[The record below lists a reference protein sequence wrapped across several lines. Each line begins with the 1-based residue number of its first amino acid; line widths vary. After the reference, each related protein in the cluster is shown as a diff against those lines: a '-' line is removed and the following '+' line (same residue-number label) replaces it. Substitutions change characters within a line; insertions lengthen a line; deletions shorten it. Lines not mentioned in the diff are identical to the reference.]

1 MNRAVRQTLIGCVV
15 VAMNSTPVGAVSPT
29 AVMPATADVTN
40 SGTPLAN
47 DVTAEVAGQ
56 APGEQVASPSVSQAP
71 RLLRLAGEALRTG
84 QARAAAASG
93 TAPSI
98 DVLSALSTPAL
109 TLRLRVRKDWVEFRQ
124 SVVVVTELDANDAT
138 ATAQVQG
145 LIDRRLA
152 SPVLASPVITREAA
166 EAALLTCSPDLRAQP
181 GTLRPPFFNNDTG
194 VRWLP
199 DRGLL
204 ALEARAVKDISR
216 NLCIRGVVDLVKGT
230 VVCAEV
236 ACSTQ

>member
-1 MNRAVRQTLIGCVV
+1 MTRAIRCLVFSSLLILVNPAA
-15 VAMNSTPVGAVSPT
+15 VAWADQSAPE
-29 AVMPATADVTN
+29 PA
-40 SGTPLAN
+40 PR
-47 DVTAEVAGQ
+47 
-56 APGEQVASPSVSQAP
+56 APGDVESA
-71 RLLRLAGEALRTG
+71 RLLRIAGEALRIRPA
-84 QARAAAASG
+84 QAAEASA

-109 TLRLRVRKDWVEFRQ
+109 TLRLRVRKGWVEFRQ
-124 SVVVVTELDANDAT
+124 AVVVWTELDANDAT